1 MNPMQL
7 SKSSLVINGLNLL
20 SVGQD
25 GSDPLSMILNLV
37 WLGSFV
43 LFMFYGQ
50 KIQTWNMLREIGGA
64 VNRLKVMRDEARQ
77 VTVDTVKELGN
88 VGVDPSPRID
98 NLLELFSIM
107 PIGLDPAGIVPKL
120 ERVIDVRKQRY
131 KDEVK
136 IVAPSANKV
145 QIANLE
151 GVFDFAIGLNDIY
164 RVVRHFYL
172 LGRKTMSLYVIMQVQ
187 MQLPIIMQLAEAVSG
202 SVIAFSKGQPIGD
215 GAGPLVAAK
224 MMRGTESRLIAE
236 DIVASELVVD
246 GRKVLVMKAEKPGG
260 NVGKVGD
267 GVKKLIE
274 ENEGK
279 VAMIVMVDAGAK
291 YEGEETGD
299 TSEGTGAAI
308 GGPGVDQY
316 KIEEE
321 TLKYKIPIQAIKI
334 KESLHEALT
343 PMKKKIVDGTDVAVA
358 KVKRLIKEQ
367 TSEGDVV
374 IVVGVGNTL
383 GVGQ

>member
-1 MNPMQL
+1 M
-7 SKSSLVINGLNLL
+7 VVNGLNLL

-77 VTVDTVKELGN
+77 VTIDTVKELGN

-107 PIGLDPAGIVPKL
+107 PMGLDPAGIVPKL

-131 KDEVK
+131 EDEVK

-246 GRKVLVMKAEKPGG
+246 GRKVLVMKAEGPGG

-274 ENEGK
+274 ENKGK